1 MSIQKYTTKSGAR
14 YSVRLYVR
22 KDENG
27 KQEYYVKKGFKTE
40 KEAKLHEARKR
51 SRLKIPAII
60 SLLMTCL

>member
-27 KQEYYVKKGFKTE
+27 KQEYYVKKGLKLKKKPSYTKQE
-40 KEAKLHEARKR
+40 KGRD
-51 SRLKIPAII
+51 
-60 SLLMTCL
+60 

>member
-27 KQEYYVKKGFKTE
+27 KQEYYVKKGFKTLNCQI
-40 KEAKLHEARKR
+40 KCNTL
-51 SRLKIPAII
+51 LKKT
-60 SLLMTCL
+60 S